1 MKRENKG
8 RKVKRENE
16 KEKEKIK
23 ENKKCINTFQDKR

>member
-8 RKVKRENE
+8 RKVKREKE

-23 ENKKCINTFQDKR
+23 ENKKVYKYIPR